1 MTVPTPEKVP
11 DVFLLKHVKAARAKA
26 KAACLA
32 AEKTLRMTCNALQT
46 VQSRLDQAKFTA
58 ELHVL
63 NLVVSI
69 PRIEAFEN
77 RYDKVERTEYLG
89 NKKPVF
95 FQDKTECY
103 VCEDTKK
110 VPRPVRRAE
119 RYEDCY
125 KSPPGKKLPHLIE
138 DIEKPDNTKLFLVK
152 VKEHDGSYQ
161 STGNDANVTQLLRE
175 AMEDTR
181 GQWQVV
187 LAASK
192 AVKKAEEDADNARWA
207 LKKARTVER
216 RLFSGWQLNS
226 K

>member
-1 MTVPTPEKVP
+1 M
-11 DVFLLKHVKAARAKA
+11 FLLKNVKAARAQATAARARA
-26 KAACLA
+26 KAARLA

-69 PRIEAFEN
+69 PRVEAFKN
-77 RYDKVERTEYLG
+77 QYDKVERTEYLG
-89 NKKPVF
+89 NEKPVF

-110 VPRPVRRAE
+110 VPRPVRRVE

-125 KSPPGKKLPHLIE
+125 ESPSGKKLPLLIE
-138 DIEKPDNTKLFLVK
+138 DVEKPDNTKLSLVK
-152 VKEHDGSYQ
+152 VKDQDGSYQ

-187 LAASK
+187 LAAGK
-192 AVKKAEEDADNARWA
+192 TVKKAKEVVDNARWA
-207 LKKARTVER
+207 LKKSRAEECRVFR
-216 RLFSGWQLNS
+216 R
-226 K
+226 